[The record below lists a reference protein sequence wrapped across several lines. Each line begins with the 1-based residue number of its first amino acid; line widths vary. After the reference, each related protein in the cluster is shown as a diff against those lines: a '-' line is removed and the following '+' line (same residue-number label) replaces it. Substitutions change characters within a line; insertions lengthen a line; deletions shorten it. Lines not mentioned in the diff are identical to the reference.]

1 MENEKFT
8 STSPEKEQKIPINEK
23 YLITI
28 AEASKYFGIGT
39 KNMRRLAEN
48 HLTDFA
54 IFLGNRFL
62 IVRPR
67 FEEYVIE
74 FMASGEKLFR

>member
-8 STSPEKEQKIPINEK
+8 PTMWGREEKIPIQEK
-23 YLITI
+23 FLITVS
-28 AEASKYFGIGT
+28 EASKYFGIGA
-39 KNMRRLAEN
+39 KQMRRLAEN
-48 HLTDFA
+48 HLSDFA
-54 IFLGNRFL
+54 IFMGNRYL

-74 FMASGEKLFR
+74 FMASGEKQFK

>member
-8 STSPEKEQKIPINEK
+8 PTMRGREQVVPIQEKF
-23 YLITI
+23 LITVP
-28 AEASKYFGIGT
+28 EAAKYFGIGT
-39 KNMRRLAEN
+39 KQLRR
-48 HLTDFA
+48 HLSDFA
-54 IFLGNRFL
+54 IFMGNRYL

-74 FMASGEKLFR
+74 FMASGEKQFR

>member
-8 STSPEKEQKIPINEK
+8 PTTRGREQVVPIKE
-23 YLITI
+23 
-28 AEASKYFGIGT
+28 
-39 KNMRRLAEN
+39 MRRLAEN
-48 HLTDFA
+48 HLSDFA
-54 IFLGNRFL
+54 IFMGNRYL

-74 FMASGEKLFR
+74 FMTSGEKQFR

>member
-8 STSPEKEQKIPINEK
+8 PTMRGRDEKIPIQEK
-23 YLITI
+23 FLITVT
-28 AEASKYFGIGT
+28 EASKYFGIGT
-39 KNMRRLAEN
+39 KQMRRLAEN
-48 HLTDFA
+48 HLSDFA
-54 IFLGNRFL
+54 IFIGNRYL

-74 FMASGEKLFR
+74 FMASGEKQFR

>member
-8 STSPEKEQKIPINEK
+8 PITQKREQAVPIQEKF
-23 YLITI
+23 LLTVS
-28 AEASKYFGIGT
+28 EASKYFGIGT
-39 KNMRRLAEN
+39 KQMRRLAEN
-48 HLTDFA
+48 HLSDFA
-54 IFLGNRFL
+54 IFMGNRYL

-74 FMASGEKLFR
+74 FMASGEKQFR